1 MPRSFTER
9 DDGGV
14 LDRMS
19 GNWPPFLLFPDSC
32 SAGSA
37 TAAVDCKVASKT
49 TKSQNSKLFQDFV
62 RQSEKTMPGMVF

>member
-1 MPRSFTER
+1 MVAVPFIPR
-9 DDGGV
+9 
-14 LDRMS
+14 
-19 GNWPPFLLFPDSC
+19 LLLGP
-32 SAGSA
+32 A